1 MADLFYW
8 QNNNYIFFRSFH
20 VHLNTNII
28 TECLFGDTIRQIN
41 DTFDL
46 SCSCGYVT
54 LINASSAKHCRSR
67 STDMLND
74 GVGDN
79 TADKMMDIE
88 RSSSSPDNLL
98 SFDGSNNRDDLVEI
112 SDDNLNIDNSDI
124 INKSDSNG
132 IDGGLI
138 SRGTSTTSNV
148 AMDTQNLSDSW
159 TPLELCYGIPLFD
172 EDVNADVT
180 RKVLFFSCI
189 FFFFIR
195 LHFTQNG
202 SLLTFIYTGFVI
214 ITEHFF
220 SV

>member
-1 MADLFYW
+1 
-8 QNNNYIFFRSFH
+8 
-20 VHLNTNII
+20 
-28 TECLFGDTIRQIN
+28 
-41 DTFDL
+41 
-46 SCSCGYVT
+46 
-54 LINASSAKHCRSR
+54 
-67 STDMLND
+67 MLND

-180 RKVLFFSCI
+180 RKVLFFRI
-189 FFFFIR
+189 FFFFFRTI
-195 LHFTQNG
+195 
-202 SLLTFIYTGFVI
+202 TFYP
-214 ITEHFF
+214 ER
-220 SV
+220 

>member
-1 MADLFYW
+1 
-8 QNNNYIFFRSFH
+8 
-20 VHLNTNII
+20 
-28 TECLFGDTIRQIN
+28 
-41 DTFDL
+41 
-46 SCSCGYVT
+46 
-54 LINASSAKHCRSR
+54 
-67 STDMLND
+67 MLND

-180 RKVLFFSCI
+180 RKVLFFSYI
-189 FFFFIR
+189 FFFRTI
-195 LHFTQNG
+195 
-202 SLLTFIYTGFVI
+202 TFYP
-214 ITEHFF
+214 ER
-220 SV
+220 

>member
-1 MADLFYW
+1 
-8 QNNNYIFFRSFH
+8 
-20 VHLNTNII
+20 
-28 TECLFGDTIRQIN
+28 
-41 DTFDL
+41 
-46 SCSCGYVT
+46 
-54 LINASSAKHCRSR
+54 
-67 STDMLND
+67 MLND

-98 SFDGSNNRDDLVEI
+98 SFDGSNNRDDLMEI

-180 RKVLFFSCI
+180 RKVLFFSYI
-189 FFFFIR
+189 FFFFVR

>member
-1 MADLFYW
+1 
-8 QNNNYIFFRSFH
+8 
-20 VHLNTNII
+20 
-28 TECLFGDTIRQIN
+28 
-41 DTFDL
+41 
-46 SCSCGYVT
+46 
-54 LINASSAKHCRSR
+54 
-67 STDMLND
+67 MLND

-124 INKSDSNG
+124 INKSDG

-180 RKVLFFSCI
+180 RKVLFFSYI
-189 FFFFIR
+189 FFFRTI
-195 LHFTQNG
+195 
-202 SLLTFIYTGFVI
+202 TFYP
-214 ITEHFF
+214 ER
-220 SV
+220 

>member
-1 MADLFYW
+1 
-8 QNNNYIFFRSFH
+8 
-20 VHLNTNII
+20 
-28 TECLFGDTIRQIN
+28 
-41 DTFDL
+41 
-46 SCSCGYVT
+46 
-54 LINASSAKHCRSR
+54 
-67 STDMLND
+67 MLND
-74 GVGDN
+74 SVGDN

-148 AMDTQNLSDSW
+148 AMDTQDLSDSW

-180 RKVLFFSCI
+180 RKVLFFSYI
-189 FFFFIR
+189 FFFSSDYILPRTVVFSPLFI
-195 LHFTQNG
+195 LA
-202 SLLTFIYTGFVI
+202 LLL
-214 ITEHFF
+214 
-220 SV
+220 